1 MGLLNP
7 GGPIAQSQRN
17 RCSIPPVEVISPSG
31 VRNFIGL
38 GLSQVYELIKRIDF
52 PAFRVGN
59 RIFIP
64 RDKFLAWIDT
74 QTEEKESLFYVG

>member
-1 MGLLNP
+1 MKSCKYKSADELPMVLN
-7 GGPIAQSQRN
+7 
-17 RCSIPPVEVISPSG
+17 VHEVSD
-31 VRNFIGL
+31 FIGL

-64 RDKFLAWIDT
+64 RDKFLAWIDA

>member
-1 MGLLNP
+1 MKSCKYKSADELPMVLN
-7 GGPIAQSQRN
+7 
-17 RCSIPPVEVISPSG
+17 VHEVSD
-31 VRNFIGL
+31 FIGL

-74 QTEEKESLFYVG
+74 QTEEKESLCYVG

>member
-1 MGLLNP
+1 MKSCKYKSAEELPMVLN
-7 GGPIAQSQRN
+7 
-17 RCSIPPVEVISPSG
+17 VHEVSD
-31 VRNFIGL
+31 FIGL

-74 QTEEKESLFYVG
+74 QTEEKETLFYVG

>member
-1 MGLLNP
+1 MKSCKYKSAEELPMVLN
-7 GGPIAQSQRN
+7 
-17 RCSIPPVEVISPSG
+17 VHEVSD
-31 VRNFIGL
+31 FIGL

-64 RDKFLAWIDT
+64 RDKFLAWIDA

>member
-1 MGLLNP
+1 MKSCKYKSADELPMVLN
-7 GGPIAQSQRN
+7 
-17 RCSIPPVEVISPSG
+17 VHEVSD
-31 VRNFIGL
+31 FIGL

-52 PAFRVGN
+52 PAFRIGN

>member
-1 MGLLNP
+1 MKSCKYKSAEELPMVLN
-7 GGPIAQSQRN
+7 
-17 RCSIPPVEVISPSG
+17 VHEVSD
-31 VRNFIGL
+31 FIGL

-74 QTEEKESLFYVG
+74 QTEEKESFFYVG

>member
-1 MGLLNP
+1 MKSCKYKSAEELPMVLN
-7 GGPIAQSQRN
+7 
-17 RCSIPPVEVISPSG
+17 VHEVSD
-31 VRNFIGL
+31 FIGL

-59 RIFIP
+59 RIFVP

>member
-1 MGLLNP
+1 MKSCKYKSADELPMVLN
-7 GGPIAQSQRN
+7 
-17 RCSIPPVEVISPSG
+17 VHEVSD
-31 VRNFIGL
+31 FIGL

>member
-1 MGLLNP
+1 MKSCKYKSADELPMVLN
-7 GGPIAQSQRN
+7 
-17 RCSIPPVEVISPSG
+17 VHEVSD
-31 VRNFIGL
+31 FIGL
-38 GLSQVYELIKRIDF
+38 GMSQVYELIKRIDF

>member
-1 MGLLNP
+1 MKSCKYKSAEELPMVLN
-7 GGPIAQSQRN
+7 
-17 RCSIPPVEVISPSG
+17 VHEVSD
-31 VRNFIGL
+31 FIGL

>member
-1 MGLLNP
+1 MKSCKYKSADELPMVLN
-7 GGPIAQSQRN
+7 
-17 RCSIPPVEVISPSG
+17 VHEVSD
-31 VRNFIGL
+31 FIGL

-74 QTEEKESLFYVG
+74 QTEEKETLFYVG